1 MYWNLHSMLR
11 YACECDFALL
21 TSQVESTSGE
31 NAYFW
36 IEPQNIGEMMIEVK
50 IQSAEAGDALRRMLR
65 VEVRK

>member
-1 MYWNLHSMLR
+1 MIVT
-11 YACECDFALL
+11 LL

-65 VEVRK
+65 VEVRN